1 MLRKKK
7 VICGTALGGFKIAA
21 LVNHMK
27 VSIDKIPLGITEDD
41 VVLGSHLIHFWNT
54 EEEFERGVRF
64 LEVGIS
70 DESQYCVLF
79 GHDEANHRVLEILR
93 RKGHDV
99 DRMLQEGRLVILRR
113 ESSASATL
121 VSIEAAF
128 SAAMKKGATAI
139 RYLGNLGAGKAP
151 LPGSGAG
158 EVIDLENGV
167 TPLALRYPCVIV
179 CMYDVNTV
187 SGSLLLNAGF
197 GTHSYAVAHGAL
209 HQNSFYTTEEKAS
222 AMFSET

>member
-1 MLRKKK
+1 
-7 VICGTALGGFKIAA
+7 
-21 LVNHMK
+21 MK

-41 VVLGSHLIHFWNT
+41 VVLGSHLVHFWNT

-64 LEVGIS
+64 LEVGIP

-93 RKGHDV
+93 RKDHDV
-99 DRMLQEGRLVILRR
+99 NHLLQEGRIVILRR
-113 ESSASATL
+113 ESSAETL
-121 VSIEAAF
+121 ANIEAAF
-128 SAAMKKGATAI
+128 SAAVRKGATAI

-179 CMYDVNTV
+179 CMYDVSTV

-197 GTHSYAVAHGAL
+197 GTHSYAVSHGAL
-209 HQNSFYTTEEKAS
+209 HQNSFYTAEEKAS
-222 AMFSET
+222 AMFCET